1 MRKLTLLTHVVLFQ
15 TEDIKEIALKLA
27 ALPKASGTHK
37 RVAVI
42 TQGSDPTVIAE
53 DGKVLHMMALV
64 LVIFVSNGLSSHAGG
79 TECEL
84 IL

>member
-1 MRKLTLLTHVVLFQ
+1 MLLTHVVLFQ

-27 ALPKASGTHK
+27 ALPKACGTHK

-42 TQGSDPTVIAE
+42 TQGSEPTVVAE

-64 LVIFVSNGLSSHAGG
+64 LIIFVSNV
-79 TECEL
+79 
-84 IL
+84 

>member
-27 ALPKASGTHK
+27 GLPKASGTHK

-42 TQGSDPTVIAE
+42 TQGSEPTVIAE
-53 DGKVLHMMALV
+53 DGKVLHVLALV
-64 LVIFVSNGLSSHAGG
+64 LVKFVSNV
-79 TECEL
+79 
-84 IL
+84 